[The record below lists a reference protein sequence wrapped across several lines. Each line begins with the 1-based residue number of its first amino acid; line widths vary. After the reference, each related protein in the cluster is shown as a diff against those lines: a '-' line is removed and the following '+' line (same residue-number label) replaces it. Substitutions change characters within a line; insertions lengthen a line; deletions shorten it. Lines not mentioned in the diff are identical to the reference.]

1 MWVVGLENLRLGSLE
16 VRFREGAVARLR
28 ELIAEAID
36 KAFGVSKGNLSLESA
51 LWPHEGA

>member
-1 MWVVGLENLRLGSLE
+1 VGLENLRLGSLE